1 MDQEGGAQRYGGA
14 QQLEELGREY
24 KQYLLTERGLS
35 QRSVKVYWD
44 KARLFLRERFGPDIA
59 IVTAQITPRDLSA
72 FVRARA
78 YEHSLNHAR
87 LVVVTLRAFLRFLR
101 WRGDFTV
108 DLAGAV
114 PGVAGWGHETVPHR
128 LAPEQGQRVLDG
140 CERTSIVGKRNY
152 AIVLL
157 LARLGLRAGE
167 VAALTLEDLNWPA
180 GEMTVRGK
188 GERYEKLPLAE
199 DVGSAVAEYLVERRP
214 RANTRSVFVS
224 AYPPP
229 RTLRAERISSIA
241 RSALVRAGVATAR
254 GGAHVFRHSLATDL
268 LRHGATLSEIGQVLR
283 HQHIST
289 TEIYAKVDLWRL
301 RTVAQPWP
309 GGAS

>member
-1 MDQEGGAQRYGGA
+1 MDQERGAPRDEGA
-14 QQLEELGREY
+14 RLEELGREY
-24 KQYLLTERGLS
+24 KQYLLTERGFS
-35 QRSVKVYWD
+35 KRSVKVYWD
-44 KARLFLRERFGPDIA
+44 KARRFLRERFGPDIA
-59 IVTAQITPRDLSA
+59 IVTAQITPRDLST

-87 LVVVTLRAFLRFLR
+87 LVVVTLRSFLRFLR
-101 WRGDFTV
+101 WRGDVDV
-108 DLAGAV
+108 DLAAAV
-114 PGVAGWGHETVPHR
+114 PAVAGWGHETVPHR
-128 LAPEQGQRVLDG
+128 LDPEQVQRVLDG
-140 CERTSIVGKRNY
+140 CERKSIVGKRNY
-152 AIVLL
+152 AIMLL

-188 GERYEKLPLAE
+188 GGRYAKLPLAE
-199 DVGSAVAEYLVERRP
+199 DVGSAVADYLVHCGP
-214 RANTRSVFVS
+214 RSTTRSVFVS

-229 RTLRAERISSIA
+229 RPLRADRISSLA
-241 RSALVRAGVATAR
+241 RTALVRADLATAR
-254 GGAHVFRHSLATDL
+254 CGAHVFRHSLATDM

-283 HQHIST
+283 HQHISA